1 MNTMTIYDIS
11 KKTGYSIATI
21 SKVLNNYHGVSEKAK
36 QVINQAIE
44 ETGYTPSH
52 YARTLATQRSWLIGV
67 LFSEEKGLGIV
78 HPHFNKILQSFQ
90 YHIGKYG
97 YDTIF
102 LNDTYGDKKMSLLDK
117 CKSRGVDGVIIAGSI
132 RFNEAIQS
140 ILESD
145 IPKVSVETVYPNVRT
160 IISDNRMGTMQA
172 LEHLYLLGHRK
183 IAHIASNLQGSM
195 SAKER
200 YDTYMEFMKKKGL
213 EIKPEFIVEA
223 NKYNEES
230 GEKAVQQLLSQC
242 WEDMP
247 TAIFAAYDEYV
258 AAAMEIF
265 TSQGFRI
272 PEDISIVGFDDLPLC
287 EYVKPSIT
295 TIHQN
300 RDIIG
305 QEAARILSSL
315 IAGEELTE
323 PDILKIPTK
332 LVVRQTTRKLI

>member
-1 MNTMTIYDIS
+1 MTIYDIS
-11 KKTGYSIATI
+11 KKTGYSIATV
-21 SKVLNNYHGVSEKAK
+21 SKVLNNYHGVSDKAK
-36 QVINQAIE
+36 QVINQVIE

-78 HPHFNKILQSFQ
+78 HPHFNKMLQSFQ
-90 YHIGKYG
+90 LHIGKYG

-102 LNDTYGDKKMSLLDK
+102 LNDTYGEKQMTLYDK
-117 CKSRGVDGVIIAGSI
+117 CKSRGVDGVIIAGSM
-132 RFNEAIQS
+132 RFSEAIES
-140 ILESD
+140 VLESD
-145 IPKVSVETVYPNVRT
+145 LPKVSIETIYPNVRT

-183 IAHIASNLQGSM
+183 IAHIASNLIGSM

-200 YDTYMEFMKKKGL
+200 YDAYIEFMKKKGL
-213 EIKPEFIVEA
+213 EIRPDFIVEA

-230 GEKAVQQLLSQC
+230 GEQAIRQLLSQC

-265 TSQGFRI
+265 TSQGFSI

-295 TIHQN
+295 TVHQN

-305 QEAARILSSL
+305 KEAARILSSL
-315 IAGEELTE
+315 IAGEEAAE
-323 PDILKIPTK
+323 PEVLRIPTN
-332 LVVRQTTRKLI
+332 LVVRHTTKKLAHN